1 MTMRASLLLV
11 SLTIAVAVAAA
22 EPPPSDE
29 RQILALEEAWGR
41 ALEKEDRSTL
51 ERIVAADFTFIEP
64 DGSIVDRSAYLADRE
79 HNPAQI
85 HSFEISEMQVKI
97 LGDSALVSGLSTV
110 DESIAGRRY
119 NYQLRWKEMWVKNG
133 NAWQV
138 MAGQATP
145 VNAAWNAPFAR
156 E

>member
-85 HSFEISEMQVKI
+85 HSFEISGMQV
-97 LGDSALVSGLSTV
+97 
-110 DESIAGRRY
+110 
-119 NYQLRWKEMWVKNG
+119 WVKRG
-133 NAWQV
+133 NSWQV
-138 MAGQATP
+138 LAGQATP
-145 VNAAWNAPFAR
+145 VRASWNAPFAR